1 MFENKKLTDTD
12 WQTLEA
18 ALSAFPRLVA
28 AWVFGSAQ
36 DGFVRPGGD
45 VDVGVLWRGWPS
57 LDDLAALRMAVQDA
71 LQMDAVDLVVLNN
84 ASPVLRFEAISGR
97 PIFCRDAGQRAVFAS
112 LTAREYEDEMA
123 LARRALAGR
132 W

>member
-1 MFENKKLTDTD
+1 MSESRKLTDTD
-12 WQTLEA
+12 WQTLAA
-18 ALSAFPRLVA
+18 ALSTFPRLVA
-28 AWVFGSAQ
+28 AWVFGSAR
-36 DGFVRPGGD
+36 DGFIRPGGD
-45 VDVGVLWRGWPS
+45 VDVGVLWQGRPS

-84 ASPVLRFEAISGR
+84 ASLVLRFEAISGR